1 MAVAGNLIR
10 RTVGGAM
17 VGLAVFGLAACGGRP
32 SEGDVKDKL
41 VELFETSPQIEGQA
55 DALAECMAPELTKQL
70 SDDGLET
77 LMDTEAKDILT
88 EDVGDMS
95 SEDEEKFTDIAGT
108 CAQDV
113 FGGAGSTPSS

>member
-1 MAVAGNLIR
+1 MAVAGNLVR

-41 VELFETSPQIEGQA
+41 VELFETSPQIQEHAEPLA
-55 DALAECMAPELTKQL
+55 DCMAPEVTKQL
-70 SDDGLET
+70 SDDGLDT
-77 LMDTEAKDILT
+77 LMETDAKDILT

-95 SEDEEKFTDIAGT
+95 KEDEDKFTDIAST

-113 FGGAGSTPSS
+113 LGGAGSTPSS